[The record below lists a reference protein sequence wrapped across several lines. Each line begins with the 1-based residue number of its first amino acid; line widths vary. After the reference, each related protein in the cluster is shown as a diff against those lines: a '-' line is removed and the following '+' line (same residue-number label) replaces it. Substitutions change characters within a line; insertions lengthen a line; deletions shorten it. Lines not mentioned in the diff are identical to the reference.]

1 MSVCCA
7 RAETITILIPDVVGS
22 ARKRACRRQ
31 PVENGQRPVEHDHVR
46 LAGGNGV
53 EAGLAVLGEGDVEA
67 LELEVHRDEVPDHRV
82 VFDDEHPSASA

>member
-7 RAETITILIPDVVGS
+7 RAETMTILMPDVVGS
-22 ARKRACRRQ
+22 ARSRAVVVSPSRTGSAPSSTITCGRI
-31 PVENGQRPVEHDHVR
+31 
-46 LAGGNGV
+46 GGDGV